1 MQELEALGA
10 PDDYKREFKAA
21 QGEDQ
26 LEVYAENW
34 PALTVFLRLNT
45 QWNIAEGVARG
56 LNYQSVKWV
65 IEMYAPD
72 QSIEVFEKVRVMEVA
87 ALEVMNSK

>member
-1 MQELEALGA
+1 M
-10 PDDYKREFKAA
+10 
-21 QGEDQ
+21 
-26 LEVYAENW
+26 
-34 PALTVFLRLNT
+34 VFLRLNT

-56 LNYQSVKWV
+56 LNYQSLKWM

-72 QSIEVFEKVRVMEVA
+72 DASDVFEQIRVMEVA

>member
-1 MQELEALGA
+1 M
-10 PDDYKREFKAA
+10 
-21 QGEDQ
+21 
-26 LEVYAENW
+26 
-34 PALTVFLRLNT
+34 VFLRLNT

-56 LNYQSVKWV
+56 LNYQSLKWV

-72 QSIEVFEKVRVMEVA
+72 DVNDTFEKVRAMEVA